1 MPERLR
7 FEDEDDNSAVEAAK
21 RGYSAADSLN
31 RVAESSAKRQQKRA
45 IKKEYAARR
54 YESLRREGESAA
66 KVAEKTSKA
75 ASTAAEKVV
84 EFLKEHKKGVAIA
97 FGVIALLLM
106 FTSFTSSCSV
116 MIEGLLGSLSATT
129 YPSKPEDMLAVEV
142 EYCRME
148 KGLEDELSNYAETHH
163 GYDEYRISGEVLGH
177 DPYVL
182 ASALSAI
189 YGEYSLDNVNSEL
202 YEIFDL
208 QYLVEE
214 KSITETRYR
223 TETRTGY
230 REVTD
235 PETGES
241 SLEEYSYEVE
251 VAYDYTI
258 CIVTLTSKPL
268 ESVVDELLT
277 DEQKQIYE
285 ILMKTKGNY
294 PDLFKATPHNHNK
307 ANR

>member
-1 MPERLR
+1 M
-7 FEDEDDNSAVEAAK
+7 
-21 RGYSAADSLN
+21 
-31 RVAESSAKRQQKRA
+31 
-45 IKKEYAARR
+45 RR
-54 YESLRREGESAA
+54 DAESAA
-66 KVAEKTSKA
+66 KTAEKTSKTVG
-75 ASTAAEKVV
+75 TAAEKVA
-84 EFLKEHKKGVAIA
+84 EFLKAHKKGVAIA
-97 FGVIALLLM
+97 LGVIALLLM

-129 YPSKPEDMLAVEV
+129 YPSKTEDMLAVEA

-148 KGLEDELSNYAETHH
+148 DELREKLTSYAEKFP

-177 DPYVL
+177 DSYVL
-182 ASALSAI
+182 ASVLSAI

-241 SLEEYSYEVE
+241 SLEEYTYEVE
-251 VAYDYTI
+251 VAYEYKI
-258 CIVTLTSKPL
+258 CCVNLTSKPL
-268 ESVVDELLT
+268 ETVISELLT

-294 PDLFKATPHNHNK
+294 PDLFN
-307 ANR
+307 

>member
-31 RVAESSAKRQQKRA
+31 RAAESSAKRQQKRA

-54 YESLRREGESAA
+54 YESLWRDAESAA
-66 KVAEKTSKA
+66 KTAEKTSKA
-75 ASTAAEKVV
+75 ASTAAEKVA

-97 FGVIALLLM
+97 LGIVMLLLI

-129 YPSKPEDMLAVEV
+129 YPSKPEDMLEVEA

-148 KGLEDELSNYAETHH
+148 YELREKLTSYAEKVP
-163 GYDEYRISGEVLGH
+163 GFDEYRTSGEVLGH

-214 KSITETRYR
+214 KSVIETRYR

-235 PETGES
+235 PKTGES
-241 SLEEYSYEVE
+241 SLEEYTYEVE
-251 VAYDYTI
+251 VAYEYKI
-258 CIVTLTSKPL
+258 CCVNLSSKPL
-268 ESVVDELLT
+268 ENVISELLT
-277 DEQKQIYE
+277 DEQRQIYE

-294 PDLFKATPHNHNK
+294 PDLFN
-307 ANR
+307 

>member
-21 RGYSAADSLN
+21 RGYSAADTLN
-31 RVAESSAKRQQKRA
+31 RAAESSAKRQQKRA

-54 YESLRREGESAA
+54 YESLRRDAESAA
-66 KVAEKTSKA
+66 KAAEKTSKT
-75 ASTAAEKVV
+75 ASTAAEKVA
-84 EFLKEHKKGVAIA
+84 EFLKKHKKGVAIA
-97 FGVIALLLM
+97 FGIVMLLLI

-129 YPSKPEDMLAVEV
+129 YPSEPEDMLTVEA

-148 KGLEDELSNYAETHH
+148 DELREKLTSYAEKVP

-189 YGEYSLDNVNSEL
+189 YGEYSLAAVNSVLQEV
-202 YEIFDL
+202 FNL
-208 QYLVEE
+208 QYILSE
-214 KSITETRYR
+214 KLITETRYR

-241 SLEEYSYEVE
+241 SLEEYLYEVE
-251 VAYDYTI
+251 VAYDYKI
-258 CIVTLTSKPL
+258 CVVTLISKPL
-268 ESVVDELLT
+268 ESVIDELLT
-277 DEQKQIYE
+277 DEQRQIYE

-294 PDLFKATPHNHNK
+294 PDLFN
-307 ANR
+307 

>member
-1 MPERLR
+1 M
-7 FEDEDDNSAVEAAK
+7 
-21 RGYSAADSLN
+21 
-31 RVAESSAKRQQKRA
+31 
-45 IKKEYAARR
+45 
-54 YESLRREGESAA
+54 RREGESAA
-66 KVAEKTSKA
+66 KTAEKTSKT

-97 FGVIALLLM
+97 LGVIALLLI

-208 QYLVEE
+208 QYFVEE

-241 SLEEYSYEVE
+241 SLEEYTYEVE
-251 VAYDYTI
+251 VAYDYKI
-258 CIVTLTSKPL
+258 CIVTLISKPL
-268 ESVVDELLT
+268 ESVIDELLT

-294 PDLFKATPHNHNK
+294 PDLFN
-307 ANR
+307 

>member
-7 FEDEDDNSAVEAAK
+7 FEYEDDNSAVEAAK

-31 RVAESSAKRQQKRA
+31 RAAESSAKRQQKRA
-45 IKKEYAARR
+45 VKKEYAARR
-54 YESLRREGESAA
+54 YESLRRDAESAA
-66 KVAEKTSKA
+66 KTAEKTSKA
-75 ASTAAEKVV
+75 TNTVAEKVT

-97 FGVIALLLM
+97 LGIVMVLLI

-129 YPSKPEDMLAVEV
+129 YPSKPEDMLTVEA

-148 KGLEDELSNYAETHH
+148 KELEDKLSNYAETHP
-163 GYDEYRISGEVLGH
+163 GFDEYRISGEVLGH

-189 YGEYSLDNVNSEL
+189 LGEYTLSNAGTMLD
-202 YEIFDL
+202 EIFDL
-208 QYLVEE
+208 QYILEE
-214 KSITETRYR
+214 KLITETRYR

-241 SLEEYSYEVE
+241 SLEEYTYEVE
-251 VAYDYTI
+251 VAYDYKI
-258 CIVTLTSKPL
+258 CCVNLTSKPL
-268 ESVVDELLT
+268 ETVMTELLT

-285 ILMKTKGNY
+285 ILMKTNGNY
-294 PDLFKATPHNHNK
+294 PDLFN
-307 ANR
+307 

>member
-7 FEDEDDNSAVEAAK
+7 FEDEDDNSVVEAVK

-31 RVAESSAKRQQKRA
+31 RAAESSAKRQQKRA
-45 IKKEYAARR
+45 VKKEYEARR
-54 YESLRREGESAA
+54 YESLRHEAESAA
-66 KVAEKTSKA
+66 KAAEKTSKTVG
-75 ASTAAEKVV
+75 TAAEKVA
-84 EFLKEHKKGVAIA
+84 EFLKAHKKGVAIA
-97 FGVIALLLM
+97 IGVIALLLI

-129 YPSKPEDMLAVEV
+129 YPSEPEDMLSVEV

-148 KGLEDELSNYAETHH
+148 KGLEDELSNYAETYH
-163 GYDEYRISGEVLGH
+163 GYDEYRISGEVMGH

-202 YEIFDL
+202 YELFDL

-251 VAYDYTI
+251 VTYDYKI
-258 CIVTLTSKPL
+258 CCVNLTSKSL
-268 ESVVDELLT
+268 ETVVSELLT

-294 PDLFKATPHNHNK
+294 PDLFN
-307 ANR
+307 

>member
-31 RVAESSAKRQQKRA
+31 RAAESSAKRQQKRA
-45 IKKEYAARR
+45 VKKEYAARR

-66 KVAEKTSKA
+66 KTAEKTSKA
-75 ASTAAEKVV
+75 ASTAAEKVA
-84 EFLKEHKKGVAIA
+84 ELLKAHKKGVAIA
-97 FGVIALLLM
+97 LGVIALLLM

-129 YPSKPEDMLAVEV
+129 YPSKTEDMLAVEA

-148 KGLEDELSNYAETHH
+148 KELEDKLSNYAEKHP
-163 GYDEYRISGEVLGH
+163 GYDEYKISGEVIGH

-214 KSITETRYR
+214 KSVTETRYR

-235 PETGES
+235 PETNETT
-241 SLEEYSYEVE
+241 LVEYTYEVE
-251 VAYDYTI
+251 VAYDYKI
-258 CIVTLTSKPL
+258 CVVKLISKPL
-268 ESVVDELLT
+268 ESVIDELLT
-277 DEQKQIYE
+277 DEQRRIYE
-285 ILMKTKGNY
+285 ILIKTKGNY
-294 PDLFKATPHNHNK
+294 PDLFN
-307 ANR
+307 

>member
-31 RVAESSAKRQQKRA
+31 RAAESSAKRQQKRA
-45 IKKEYAARR
+45 VKKEYAARR
-54 YESLRREGESAA
+54 YESLRRDAESAA
-66 KVAEKTSKA
+66 KTAEKTSKA
-75 ASTAAEKVV
+75 ASTAAEKVA

-97 FGVIALLLM
+97 FGIVMLLLI

-129 YPSKPEDMLAVEV
+129 YSSKPEDMLEVEA

-148 KGLEDELSNYAETHH
+148 KELEDKLSNYAETHP
-163 GYDEYRISGEVLGH
+163 GFDEYRISGEVLGH

-182 ASALSAI
+182 ASALSVI
-189 YGEYSLDNVNSEL
+189 LGEYTLSDAGAMLD
-202 YEIFDL
+202 EIFDL
-208 QYLVEE
+208 QYILEE
-214 KSITETRYR
+214 KLITETRYR

-235 PETGES
+235 PETNETT
-241 SLEEYSYEVE
+241 LVEYTYEVE
-251 VAYDYTI
+251 VAYDYKI
-258 CIVTLTSKPL
+258 CVVTLISKPL

-285 ILMKTKGNY
+285 ILMKTNGNY
-294 PDLFKATPHNHNK
+294 PDLFN
-307 ANR
+307 

>member
-31 RVAESSAKRQQKRA
+31 RAAESSAKRQQKRA
-45 IKKEYAARR
+45 VKKEYAARR
-54 YESLRREGESAA
+54 HESLRRDAESAA
-66 KVAEKTSKA
+66 KTAEKTSKA
-75 ASTAAEKVV
+75 ASTVAEKVTK
-84 EFLKEHKKGVAIA
+84 FLKEHKKGVAIVL
-97 FGVIALLLM
+97 GIVMVLLI

-163 GYDEYRISGEVLGH
+163 GYDEYKISGEVIGH

-189 YGEYSLDNVNSEL
+189 SGEYSLDNVNSEL
-202 YEIFDL
+202 YELFDL

-241 SLEEYSYEVE
+241 SLEEYTYEVE
-251 VAYDYTI
+251 VAYDYKI
-258 CIVTLTSKPL
+258 CCVNLTSKPL
-268 ESVVDELLT
+268 ETVMTELLT

-285 ILMKTKGNY
+285 ILMKTNGNY
-294 PDLFKATPHNHNK
+294 PDLFS
-307 ANR
+307 

>member
-7 FEDEDDNSAVEAAK
+7 FEDEDDNSVVEAAK

-31 RVAESSAKRQQKRA
+31 RAAESSAKRQQKRA

-66 KVAEKTSKA
+66 KTAEKTSKTVG
-75 ASTAAEKVV
+75 TAAEKVA
-84 EFLKEHKKGVAIA
+84 EFLKAHKKGVAIA
-97 FGVIALLLM
+97 LGVIALLLM

-129 YPSKPEDMLAVEV
+129 YPSKTEDMLAVEA

-148 KGLEDELSNYAETHH
+148 DELREKLTSYAEKFP

-182 ASALSAI
+182 ASVLSAI

-202 YEIFDL
+202 YELFDL

-235 PETGES
+235 PETNETT
-241 SLEEYSYEVE
+241 LVEYTYEVE
-251 VAYDYTI
+251 VAYDYKI
-258 CIVTLTSKPL
+258 CVVTLTSKPL
-268 ESVVDELLT
+268 ESVIDELLI

-294 PDLFKATPHNHNK
+294 PDLFN
-307 ANR
+307 

>member
-31 RVAESSAKRQQKRA
+31 RAAESSAKRQQKRA

-54 YESLRREGESAA
+54 YDSLRRDAESAA
-66 KVAEKTSKA
+66 KTAEKTSKA
-75 ASTAAEKVV
+75 ASTAAEKVA
-84 EFLKEHKKGVAIA
+84 EFLKEHKKGVT
-97 FGVIALLLM
+97 IALGIVMVLLI

-129 YPSKPEDMLAVEV
+129 YPSKPEDMLEVEA

-148 KGLEDELSNYAETHH
+148 KELEDKLSNYAEKHP

-189 YGEYSLDNVNSEL
+189 LGEYTLSDAGTTLD
-202 YEIFDL
+202 EIFDL
-208 QYLVEE
+208 QYILEE
-214 KSITETRYR
+214 KLITETRYR

-241 SLEEYSYEVE
+241 SLEEYIYEVE
-251 VAYDYTI
+251 VAYDYKI
-258 CIVTLTSKPL
+258 CCVNLTSKSL
-268 ESVVDELLT
+268 ETVVSELLT
-277 DEQKQIYE
+277 DEQRQIYE

-294 PDLFKATPHNHNK
+294 PDLFN
-307 ANR
+307 

>member
-7 FEDEDDNSAVEAAK
+7 FEDEDDNSVVEAAK

-31 RVAESSAKRQQKRA
+31 RAAESSAKRQQKRA

-66 KVAEKTSKA
+66 KAAEKTSKA

-148 KGLEDELSNYAETHH
+148 KGLEDELSNYAETHP
-163 GYDEYRISGEVLGH
+163 GFDEYRISGEVLGH

-189 YGEYSLDNVNSEL
+189 LGEYTLSDAGAMLN
-202 YEIFDL
+202 EIFDL

-235 PETGES
+235 PETNETT
-241 SLEEYSYEVE
+241 LVEYTYEVE
-251 VAYDYTI
+251 VAYDYKI
-258 CIVTLTSKPL
+258 CVITLISKPL
-268 ESVVDELLT
+268 KSVIDELLT

-285 ILMKTKGNY
+285 ILIKTKGNY
-294 PDLFKATPHNHNK
+294 PDLFS
-307 ANR
+307 

>member
-7 FEDEDDNSAVEAAK
+7 FEDEDDNSVVEAVK

-31 RVAESSAKRQQKRA
+31 RAAESSAKRQQKRA
-45 IKKEYAARR
+45 VKKEYEARR
-54 YESLRREGESAA
+54 YESLRHEAESAA
-66 KVAEKTSKA
+66 KAAEKTSKTVG
-75 ASTAAEKVV
+75 TAAEKVV

-129 YPSKPEDMLAVEV
+129 YPSKPEDMLSVEAR
-142 EYCRME
+142 YCRIENELEE
-148 KGLEDELSNYAETHH
+148 KLSSYAETHP
-163 GYDEYRISGEVLGH
+163 GFDEYRISGKVLGH

-189 YGEYSLDNVNSEL
+189 LGEYTLSDAGAMLD
-202 YEIFDL
+202 EIFDL
-208 QYLVEE
+208 QYILEE
-214 KSITETRYR
+214 KLITETRYR

-230 REVTD
+230 REIAD
-235 PETGES
+235 PETNETT
-241 SLEEYSYEVE
+241 LVEYTYEVE
-251 VAYDYTI
+251 VAYDYKI
-258 CIVTLTSKPL
+258 CVLKLTSKPL

-294 PDLFKATPHNHNK
+294 LDLFN
-307 ANR
+307 

>member
-31 RVAESSAKRQQKRA
+31 RAAESSAKRQQKRA
-45 IKKEYAARR
+45 VKKENAATR
-54 YESLRREGESAA
+54 YESMRRDAESAA
-66 KVAEKTSKA
+66 KTAEKTSKA
-75 ASTAAEKVV
+75 ASTVAEKVT

-97 FGVIALLLM
+97 LGIVMVLLI

-129 YPSKPEDMLAVEV
+129 YPSKPEDMLAVEA

-148 KGLEDELSNYAETHH
+148 NELEDKLLNDAETHP
-163 GYDEYRISGEVLGH
+163 GFDEYRISGEVLGH

-189 YGEYSLDNVNSEL
+189 LREYTLSDAGTMLD
-202 YEIFDL
+202 EIFDL
-208 QYLVEE
+208 QYILEE
-214 KSITETRYR
+214 KLITETRYR

-241 SLEEYSYEVE
+241 SLEEYTYEVE
-251 VAYDYTI
+251 VAYDYKI
-258 CIVTLTSKPL
+258 CCVNLTSKPL
-268 ESVVDELLT
+268 ETVISELLT
-277 DEQKQIYE
+277 DEQKQIHE

-294 PDLFKATPHNHNK
+294 PDLFN
-307 ANR
+307 

>member
-1 MPERLR
+1 MRH
-7 FEDEDDNSAVEAAK
+7 EA
-21 RGYSAADSLN
+21 
-31 RVAESSAKRQQKRA
+31 
-45 IKKEYAARR
+45 
-54 YESLRREGESAA
+54 ESAA
-66 KVAEKTSKA
+66 KTAEKTSKTVG
-75 ASTAAEKVV
+75 TAAEKVA

-97 FGVIALLLM
+97 LGIVMVLLI

-129 YPSKPEDMLAVEV
+129 YPSKPEDMLAVEA

-148 KGLEDELSNYAETHH
+148 KELEDKLSNYAEKHP

-189 YGEYSLDNVNSEL
+189 YGEYSLDNVNSGL

-208 QYLVEE
+208 QYILEE
-214 KSITETRYR
+214 KLITETRYR

-235 PETGES
+235 PETNETT
-241 SLEEYSYEVE
+241 LVEYTYEVE
-251 VAYDYTI
+251 VAYEYKI
-258 CIVTLTSKPL
+258 CCVNLNSKPL
-268 ESVVDELLT
+268 ENVISELLT
-277 DEQKQIYE
+277 DEQRQIYE

-294 PDLFKATPHNHNK
+294 PDLFN
-307 ANR
+307 

>member
-31 RVAESSAKRQQKRA
+31 RAAESSAKRQQKRA
-45 IKKEYAARR
+45 VKKEYEARR
-54 YESLRREGESAA
+54 YESLRHEAESAA
-66 KVAEKTSKA
+66 KAAEKTSKA

-189 YGEYSLDNVNSEL
+189 LGEYTLSDAGAMLN
-202 YEIFDL
+202 EIFDL

-214 KSITETRYR
+214 KSVTETRYR

-235 PETGES
+235 PETNETI
-241 SLEEYSYEVE
+241 LVEYTYEVE
-251 VAYDYTI
+251 VAYDYKI
-258 CIVTLTSKPL
+258 CVVTLISKPL

-277 DEQKQIYE
+277 DVQRQIYE
-285 ILMKTKGNY
+285 ILMKTNGNY
-294 PDLFKATPHNHNK
+294 PDLFS
-307 ANR
+307 